1 MKEPLVSIIM
11 PAYNAERYI
20 SEAVKS
26 VLSQTY
32 ENWELLITDD
42 GSTDGTAKAVQ
53 EFKDKRIRYFY
64 QENKGQSAARNTSL
78 GHAQGEYIA
87 FLDADDIF
95 LPQKLERQVAFLES
109 QPECD
114 FSYSKIE
121 YFWDGEPEKRYVL
134 NIDHPSGFLKDDLIR
149 RGGHTMVPTSVM
161 FRRKWYDQYGGFG
174 SEFRRSDEYFFY
186 LKMALH
192 GARFCYL
199 DETLALNRLN
209 RGSLTRNETYLKET
223 AEANLAIFAWLD
235 KELPADDISRKWLP
249 HLRAA
254 WQLRLALGFFILK
267 DKRAGLRELK
277 KSWLGKLLFPL
288 FLITPTHW
296 TSSAIKCLRRCRERS
311 LFSRIA

>member
-1 MKEPLVSIIM
+1 MKEPLVSIVM

-20 SEAVKS
+20 SEAING
-26 VLSQTY
+26 VLSQTH

-42 GSTDGTAKAVQ
+42 GSTDETATVVQ
-53 EFKDKRIRYFY
+53 AFRDKRIMYFY
-64 QENKGQSAARNTSL
+64 QKNQGQSAARNTSL
-78 GHAQGEYIA
+78 GRANGKYIA

-109 QPECD
+109 RPECD

-134 NIDHPSGFLKDDLIR
+134 NIDHPSGHLKDDLIR
-149 RGGHTMVPTSVM
+149 RGGHLMAPISVM
-161 FRRKWYDQYGGFG
+161 FRREWYDQYGGFG

-199 DETLALNRLN
+199 DEVLALNRLN
-209 RGSLTRNETYLKET
+209 RWSLTRNEAHLKET
-223 AEANLAIFAWLD
+223 AEANIAIFAWLD
-235 KELPADDISRKWLP
+235 KELPPDDPSRKWLP
-249 HLRAA
+249 HLRTA

-277 KSWLGKLLFPL
+277 KFGLGRFLFPL
-288 FLITPTHW
+288 FKITPVSW
-296 TSSAIKCLRRCRERS
+296 TSSVIKRLRRYRERS
-311 LFSRIA
+311 FFSRIA